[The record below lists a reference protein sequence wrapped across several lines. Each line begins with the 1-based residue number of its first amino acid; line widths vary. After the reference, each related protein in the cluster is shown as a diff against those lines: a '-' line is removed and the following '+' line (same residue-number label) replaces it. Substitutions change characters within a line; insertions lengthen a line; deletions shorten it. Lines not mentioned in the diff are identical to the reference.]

1 MVAGEMTGTEKSG
14 CRQTK
19 TFADI
24 CCKSIIDK
32 RNTGMIEVGFIEGAA
47 PLYLTGTMQK
57 NTGGITALG
66 KENRTSLGQ
75 GSRRFKTNATAADI
89 YGYSRLSNE
98 LVPGVVCAFSQAYK
112 ETTGDSPVPTTIL
125 KPVASRTG
133 YRRAGDQFNKMWAG
147 GVLSPLAVNFDMLG
161 DRQVQTVLGTL
172 ATSIL
177 QQPMGAR
184 VYREIIFFLRHSNLS
199 PVNLLNDCGGS

>member
-1 MVAGEMTGTEKSG
+1 MLAGEMTGTEKSG
-14 CRQTK
+14 CRQTE

-24 CCKSIIDK
+24 CCNSIIDK
-32 RNTGMIEVGFIEGAA
+32 RNTGMIEVGFIEGAT

-57 NTGGITALG
+57 DTGGITALG
-66 KENRTSLGQ
+66 KEDRTSPGQ

-89 YGYSRLSNE
+89 YGYSGLINE
-98 LVPGVVCAFSQAYK
+98 LVPGVVCAFSQAYNV
-112 ETTGDSPVPTTIL
+112 TTGDSPVPATIL
-125 KPVASRTG
+125 KPVSSRTG
-133 YRRAGDQFNKMWAG
+133 NRRTDQFNKMWAG

-177 QQPMGAR
+177 QQPMGA
-184 VYREIIFFLRHSNLS
+184 
-199 PVNLLNDCGGS
+199 